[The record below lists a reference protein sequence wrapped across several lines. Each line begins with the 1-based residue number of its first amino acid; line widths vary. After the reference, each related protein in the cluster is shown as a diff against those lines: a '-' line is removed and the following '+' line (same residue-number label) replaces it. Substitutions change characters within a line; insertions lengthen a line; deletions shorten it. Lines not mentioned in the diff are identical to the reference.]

1 MYERKNLTSL
11 KIMQKAR
18 EFQDLELSSEALV
31 NSLLAGELN
40 KIDKDDKTALTQIIN
55 SLVEAKE
62 KAKLSKWLKILA

>member
-18 EFQDLELSSEALV
+18 EFQDLEISSEALV

-40 KIDKDDKTALTQIIN
+40 KIDKDDKTALTKPYIR
-55 SLVEAKE
+55 LAKAFLE
-62 KAKLSKWLKILA
+62 HNRIC

>member
-11 KIMQKAR
+11 KIMQKAG

-62 KAKLSKWLKILA
+62 KAKLSK

>member
-40 KIDKDDKTALTQIIN
+40 KIDKDDKTI
-55 SLVEAKE
+55 
-62 KAKLSKWLKILA
+62 

>member
-18 EFQDLELSSEALV
+18 EFQDLELNSEALV

-40 KIDKDDKTALTQIIN
+40 KIDKDDKTALTRIIN

-62 KAKLSKWLKILA
+62 KAKLSK

>member
-11 KIMQKAR
+11 KIMQKAG

>member
-40 KIDKDDKTALTQIIN
+40 KIDKDDKTALTRIIN

>member
-40 KIDKDDKTALTQIIN
+40 KIDKDDKTALTRIIN
-55 SLVEAKE
+55 SLDEAKE
-62 KAKLSKWLKILA
+62 KAKLSK